1 MTQLKVNTMQD
12 IYGWFDSPLGQ
23 QVWNTELAVM
33 EQLLPGYF
41 GYHLLQLSVHDR
53 QLYDCSPIGH
63 KFAMSVQNESAVE
76 GDRRSFI
83 GDGQN
88 LPFADDSIDVIL
100 LHHLHDFHSSPQRLL
115 SEVARVSL
123 PMGQLVIV
131 GFNPISLW
139 GLWKPVGKFRD
150 KMPWQ
155 GDFIRPG
162 RLMDW
167 LNLLNFKIDR
177 AQYSIY
183 GPPLARGP
191 NAALPDF
198 SQGLS
203 RKTNWPFGAIYVIV
217 ARKQVSA
224 MIPMKP
230 TWRQKRAFG
239 QLSVV
244 RPARPAAGRGISI
257 RDLPS
262 GD

>member
-1 MTQLKVNTMQD
+1 MQD
-12 IYGWFDSPLGQ
+12 IRQWFDSPLGQ

-63 KFAMSVQNESAVE
+63 KFTMSVQNEAASNNPVKAEVFSFVGE
-76 GDRRSFI
+76 GR
-83 GDGQN
+83 N

-115 SEVARVSL
+115 SEVARISL

-155 GDFIRPG
+155 GNFIRPG

-177 AQYSIY
+177 AQYGIY
-183 GPPLARGP
+183 GLPFTSRTDVAT
-191 NAALPDF
+191 PDF

-230 TWRQKRAFG
+230 VWRQKRAFG
-239 QLSVV
+239 RLSVV
-244 RPARPAAGRGISI
+244 RPARPEAGRGISI
-257 RDLPS
+257 RDLPP